1 MHRNPAAKQP
11 AAKQPANSLCVRPN
25 KYSVVLDSAIASAAA
40 AALRQRSCAQSLC
53 LAEQLC
59 CTRASLS
66 CTCTAAPHENKPRLR
81 KQLMHATNVSV
92 VLNSAI
98 ASDGHTCESSG
109 SCAHIIRPTEQHRC
123 THASLSCTRT
133 AGPHENKPRQ
143 SKQLMHAAD
152 ASVVLNS
159 AIASDGHI
167 CESSSGCAHIIRPI
181 EAASL
186 HPRIVIVYKHRKV
199 ARKQAAAEQTA
210 HARGNSLGCA
220 YSAIASALAA
230 TAQLMVQLSTER
242 KPCLAALQHVRV
254 AFAHKHQSHVRK
266 QAAAAQKA
274 RARGKCLGRA

>member
-1 MHRNPAAKQP
+1 
-11 AAKQPANSLCVRPN
+11 
-25 KYSVVLDSAIASAAA
+25 
-40 AALRQRSCAQSLC
+40 
-53 LAEQLC
+53 
-59 CTRASLS
+59 
-66 CTCTAAPHENKPRLR
+66 
-81 KQLMHATNVSV
+81 
-92 VLNSAI
+92 
-98 ASDGHTCESSG
+98 
-109 SCAHIIRPTEQHRC
+109 
-123 THASLSCTRT
+123 
-133 AGPHENKPRQ
+133 
-143 SKQLMHAAD
+143 MHAAD

-266 QAAAAQKA
+266 QAVAAQKA
-274 RARGKCLGRA
+274 RARGNALVVLNSAIASDGHTCESSGSCANSMQRAGQRRCTHAS